1 MLQYV
6 HIMEVVM
13 EAMEISARDLRD
25 QQADVLNR
33 IAFGG
38 AHFIVT
44 RHGKEAA
51 VLISVDEF
59 RLLQETMEAL
69 EDAADVADARKALKE
84 VKRKGG
90 KSLKN
95 LANELGIDV

>member
-1 MLQYV
+1 
-6 HIMEVVM
+6 MEP
-13 EAMEISARDLRD
+13 MEISARDLRD

-38 AHFIVT
+38 ANFIVT

-59 RLLQETMEAL
+59 RFLQETMEAL

-95 LANELGIDV
+95 LASELGIDV